1 MGMDAV
7 WKKGRSHAQRNHGS
21 LGNYA
26 YCHTLPSKQGHLG
39 YGGSSKAPGIA
50 NLCSSSCPRCQ
61 RGKRNKSGR
70 ATFGQDSP
78 TNWEEIQLTYRF
90 IYPSKKGTQKMDKTP
105 SMNEHSSA
113 WIIQTWVAFA
123 VSTCGMLYGIY
134 SMQAE
139 SIVKVFMAVCLLFVV
154 SASLNL
160 AKTTRDI
167 HESKKIIS
175 KVSESKMQKFLID
188 NDLL

>member
-1 MGMDAV
+1 
-7 WKKGRSHAQRNHGS
+7 
-21 LGNYA
+21 
-26 YCHTLPSKQGHLG
+26 
-39 YGGSSKAPGIA
+39 
-50 NLCSSSCPRCQ
+50 
-61 RGKRNKSGR
+61 
-70 ATFGQDSP
+70 
-78 TNWEEIQLTYRF
+78 
-90 IYPSKKGTQKMDKTP
+90 MDKTP